1 MPRFFYATRKSD
13 GAPTVLWIRGEGAA
27 QKVTCLRASG
37 RPVRIEEYYVLGR
50 VPRRH
55 DCRTPFNIAD
65 RERRERR
72 RLLASGADPAA
83 VAAAFGE

>member
-1 MPRFFYATRKSD
+1 MTPQPSTLAKIRRMRQFGFTVEATARD
-13 GAPTVLWIRGEGAA
+13 CG
-27 QKVTCLRASG
+27 VTQE
-37 RPVRIEEYYVLGR
+37 VV
-50 VPRRH
+50 RRH

-83 VAAAFGE
+83 VAANF